1 MMEPTYQELKERV
14 AQLEKEAADCKS
26 AEASLRRSNEIVNSV
41 LSAAPIG
48 IGLVENR
55 IIKRINGAM
64 MRMFRFD
71 SDADYLGKS
80 ARIVYPS
87 EEDFQRVGDFIY
99 NYLKAG
105 KEAWLDAMFQRKDGT
120 TFWGHLKVSTLYP
133 PDPMQRATFT
143 ISDISWRKRAE
154 AKLLQN
160 EKLQAVVEMA
170 GAVCHEMNQPMQ
182 LTLVELAEF
191 LVMESYQKKEIEKRV
206 ARIRHSL
213 NALRDMSRKL
223 MHITKY
229 ETRDYVEGEKI
240 VDIDKASGTRE

>member
-1 MMEPTYQELKERV
+1 MKPTYEELKERV
-14 AQLEKEAADCKS
+14 ARLEKEAADCKL
-26 AEASLRRSNEIVNSV
+26 AEASLRRSNEIVNSI

-64 MRMFRFD
+64 MRMFRFE
-71 SDADYLGKS
+71 SDADYLGQS

-99 NYLKAG
+99 SYLKAG
-105 KEAWLDAMFQRKDGT
+105 EEAWLDAMFQRKDGT

-182 LTLVELAEF
+182 FTLVELAEF
-191 LVMESYQKKEIEKRV
+191 LVMESYQKSEIEKRV
-206 ARIRHSL
+206 ARIRNSL
-213 NALRDMSRKL
+213 NALRDLSRKL

-240 VDIDKASGTRE
+240 VDIDRASGSCE

>member
-1 MMEPTYQELKERV
+1 MEPTPTYEELKKRV
-14 AQLEKEAADCKS
+14 ALLEKEAADCLS

-55 IIKRINGAM
+55 IIKRVNDAM

-87 EEDFQRVGDFIY
+87 EEDFQKVGDFIY

-105 KEAWLDAMFQRKDGT
+105 KEAWLDAMFRRKDGT

-133 PDPMQRATFT
+133 PDPMQRAH
-143 ISDISWRKRAE
+143 
-154 AKLLQN
+154 L
-160 EKLQAVVEMA
+160 
-170 GAVCHEMNQPMQ
+170 P
-182 LTLVELAEF
+182 
-191 LVMESYQKKEIEKRV
+191 Y
-206 ARIRHSL
+206 RIFH
-213 NALRDMSRKL
+213 
-223 MHITKY
+223 
-229 ETRDYVEGEKI
+229 G
-240 VDIDKASGTRE
+240 ASGPRPNCCKPKNYGQLLKWRGRFVMK

>member
-1 MMEPTYQELKERV
+1 MEPTPTYEELIKRV
-14 AQLEKEAADCKS
+14 AQLEKEAADCLS

-55 IIKRINGAM
+55 IIKRVNGAM

-87 EEDFQRVGDFIY
+87 EEDFQKVGDFIY

-105 KEAWLDAMFQRKDGT
+105 KEAWLDAMFRRKDGT

-154 AKLLQN
+154 AKLLQT
-160 EKLQAVVEMA
+160 EKLRAVVEMA

-182 LTLVELAEF
+182 VTLVELAEF
-191 LVMESYQKKEIEKRV
+191 LVMDRYQKSEIEERV
-206 ARIRHSL
+206 ARIRRSL
-213 NALRDMSRKL
+213 NSLRDMSRKL

-240 VDIDKASGTRE
+240 VDIDRASGTT

>member
-1 MMEPTYQELKERV
+1 
-14 AQLEKEAADCKS
+14 
-26 AEASLRRSNEIVNSV
+26 
-41 LSAAPIG
+41 
-48 IGLVENR
+48 
-55 IIKRINGAM
+55 
-64 MRMFRFD
+64 
-71 SDADYLGKS
+71 
-80 ARIVYPS
+80 
-87 EEDFQRVGDFIY
+87 
-99 NYLKAG
+99 
-105 KEAWLDAMFQRKDGT
+105 
-120 TFWGHLKVSTLYP
+120 
-133 PDPMQRATFT
+133 
-143 ISDISWRKRAE
+143 
-154 AKLLQN
+154 
-160 EKLQAVVEMA
+160 MA

>member
-1 MMEPTYQELKERV
+1 MRPTYEELKKRL

-26 AEASLRRSNEIVNSV
+26 AEASLRRSNDIVSSI

-71 SDADYLGKS
+71 SDEDYIGKS

-87 EEDFQRVGDFIY
+87 EEDFQKVGDFIY

-105 KEAWLDAMFQRKDGT
+105 KDAWLDTMFQRKDGT

-160 EKLQAVVEMA
+160 QKLQAAVEMA

-191 LVMESYQKKEIEKRV
+191 LVMERYQRSDIEERV

-213 NALRDMSRKL
+213 NVLRDMSRKL
-223 MHITKY
+223 MHITSY

-240 VDIDKASGTRE
+240 VDIDKASGTTT

>member
-1 MMEPTYQELKERV
+1 MDPTYEELKERV

-55 IIKRINGAM
+55 IIKRVNDTM

-87 EEDFQRVGDFIY
+87 EDDFQKVGDFIY

-160 EKLQAVVEMA
+160 EKLQAVW
-170 GAVCHEMNQPMQ
+170 
-182 LTLVELAEF
+182 
-191 LVMESYQKKEIEKRV
+191 KWR
-206 ARIRHSL
+206 ARFAMR
-213 NALRDMSRKL
+213 
-223 MHITKY
+223 
-229 ETRDYVEGEKI
+229 
-240 VDIDKASGTRE
+240 